1 MTPITIMSFKTIK
14 LTEKPSKARLLVCLE
29 EISEDIAPLDGCI
42 HIIYNINDVFVDW
55 VSA

>member
-42 HIIYNINDVFVDW
+42 HIIYNINDVFVD
-55 VSA
+55 